1 MPVTKKG
8 TNGTKNRIK
17 DVLVEQVTIPAPN
30 MEIAEFRI
38 IGDAPYVQNAF
49 PQKAMEE
56 IRATQVA
63 GSTAKKGKKREPKD
77 FDAMYEQSLH
87 RSEDGWFGIP
97 APAFRNAMIDA
108 CRLVGFHMTKAKMS
122 VFCLADGYD
131 PRDHS
136 PLVRITKGEPNKIE
150 SLVRLQGST
159 PDIHARG
166 LWEPGWEAI
175 VRIQYDADQF
185 TRKDVANL
193 LVRVGGQV
201 GVGEGRPFS
210 PNSAGM
216 GWGTFVL
223 ASDEA

>member
-1 MPVTKKG
+1 MPATKTKESA
-8 TNGTKNRIK
+8 NGSRIK
-17 DVLVEQVTIPAPN
+17 DVLVEQITIPAPN

-49 PQKAMEE
+49 PQKALEE
-56 IRATQVA
+56 IRAKHVA
-63 GSTAKKGKKREPKD
+63 GSTAKKGSKREPKD
-77 FDAMYEQSLH
+77 FDAMYEASLH
-87 RSEDGWFGIP
+87 RSEEGWFGIP

-122 VFCLADGYD
+122 VFIHADGYD

-136 PLVRITKGEPNKIE
+136 PLVRISKGEPSKIE

-166 LWEPGWEAI
+166 LWEPGWECI
-175 VRIQYDADQF
+175 VRVRYDADQF

-193 LVRVGGQV
+193 LARVGGQV

-223 ASDEA
+223 ASEEA